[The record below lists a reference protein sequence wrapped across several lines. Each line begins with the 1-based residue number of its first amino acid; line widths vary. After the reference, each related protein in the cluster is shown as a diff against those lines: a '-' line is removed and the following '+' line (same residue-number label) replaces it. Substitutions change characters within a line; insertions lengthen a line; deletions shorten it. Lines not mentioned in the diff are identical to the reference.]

1 MPSAPP
7 LRRAMRWLTF
17 SMTSSRSGVVPGC
30 QEKSTPAGRSRQVGR
45 RPSLDNGVARARGS
59 HRPAVAYGPTV
70 GDMRRRLNATRT
82 ILAAAI
88 FATCALPG
96 VPAAEDSPDW
106 NFSIDVEKSFPGEMR
121 YVALRELVADLLQPC
136 RLRATSGGTDMALLE
151 AFEGSR
157 RQTAR
162 TIFDQLVD
170 DEFIPA
176 QGESVEAQYRSR
188 VVVIDP
194 FVFGRSRFWSDGVPD
209 GFTVEVW
216 VEGHL
221 LQVLM
226 TRTADGHGGRAD
238 YGVTIWDW
246 DSDDRSKTCGF
257 SYHY

>member
-1 MPSAPP
+1 M
-7 LRRAMRWLTF
+7 
-17 SMTSSRSGVVPGC
+17 PGC
-30 QEKSTPAGRSRQVGR
+30 QEKSTPA
-45 RPSLDNGVARARGS
+45 
-59 HRPAVAYGPTV
+59 
-70 GDMRRRLNATRT
+70 
-82 ILAAAI
+82 
-88 FATCALPG
+88 
-96 VPAAEDSPDW
+96 AEDSPDR

-136 RLRATSGGTDMALLE
+136 RLRDTSGGTDMALLE